1 MHSDAVLSIR
11 IYTILFFECPLYN
24 QIRRNLF
31 LILQIYEDISLE
43 VRLCGKY
50 NLVMKKPAE
59 VSQRVGVFDIVM
71 KKPAEVSHE
80 YIKHTHPLTHF
91 SRCLL

>member
-1 MHSDAVLSIR
+1 MEVRCYRPTPVPLTFLHNQLFFKVKHGIHSDAVLGIR

-50 NLVMKKPAE
+50 NLRTE
-59 VSQRVGVFDIVM
+59 
-71 KKPAEVSHE
+71 
-80 YIKHTHPLTHF
+80 
-91 SRCLL
+91 